1 MNPQTHWETIHK
13 EKSPNAVSW
22 YRPHLETSLTLIEQ
36 AAGPSASIIDIGGG
50 QSTLVDDLL
59 ARGYK
64 NLTVLDISQAA
75 IDANRKRL
83 AEASNRIH
91 WLVADITKTELA
103 PAYDVWHDRA
113 VFHFLTAPSDRAAYI
128 RLFTSAIKP
137 GGHIIISTFG
147 PDGPTKCIG
156 LDIVRYDADS
166 LQKNL
171 ETTSTCEEVP
181 PNCTKPHPEPPRS
194 SSTATS
200 LSHKSAHR
208 SPSTVTLAQ
217 QSPSYLCD
225 KEDLSSPLSEPHS
238 PLSKS

>member
-103 PAYDVWHDRA
+103 PAAYDVWHDRA
-113 VFHFLTAPSDRAAYI
+113 VFHFLTVPSDRAAYI
-128 RLFTSAIKP
+128 RLLTNAIKP

-166 LQKNL
+166 LQREFGEHFHL
-171 ETTSTCEEVP
+171 
-181 PNCTKPHPEPPRS
+181 RG
-194 SSTATS
+194 SSTELHQT
-200 LSHKSAHR
+200 
-208 SPSTVTLAQ
+208 PSGTTQQFLYCHFTVA
-217 QSPSYLCD
+217 
-225 KEDLSSPLSEPHS
+225 
-238 PLSKS
+238 